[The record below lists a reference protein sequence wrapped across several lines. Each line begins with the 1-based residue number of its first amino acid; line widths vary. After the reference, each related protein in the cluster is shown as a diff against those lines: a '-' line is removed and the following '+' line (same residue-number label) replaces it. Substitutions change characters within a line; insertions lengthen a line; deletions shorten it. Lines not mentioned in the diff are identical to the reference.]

1 VLCRV
6 VLVAALV
13 AGAILRLVWPSD
25 MEFKLDEQYNVDKVQ
40 RDPWT
45 WTGQT
50 SSTGIPNPGMGIWV
64 LAVLGRGLGLSE
76 PVSLAQGVMV
86 LNVLAMLG
94 LAWFAVRVVR
104 RESWLWATALLAVSP
119 IAVQFS
125 RKIWIQSVLAPF
137 VLVVLVAW
145 WRRSAAGFAFAWGLV
160 GAWLGQIQMAG
171 FFFAAGL
178 AAWTWLF
185 DRRGVR
191 WRWWLAGSGVGLAP
205 AVPWLWDVATGDELG
220 DSPRQ
225 VPNLDFWREWLV
237 EYPLGFDLHTTFGSE
252 WREFLEFPTAGGTPL
267 RLVLVTF
274 VVIAVVSLAVAVR
287 AAPALW
293 RRRGEAV
300 AALRRSP
307 SLLLVTAGFV
317 AFGLLLT
324 FSFTHVHRHY
334 LLVAFVLPFLTIA
347 LLALAR
353 PGAVTRWLLTVLAV
367 ALCALSVQFLAYV
380 HVNEGA
386 AGGDYGVSYRA
397 QPGR

>member
-1 VLCRV
+1 MLIAA
-6 VLVAALV
+6 VAC
-13 AGAILRLVWPSD
+13 GAALRLVWPSD
-25 MEFKLDEQYNVDKVQ
+25 MEFKLDEAYNVEKV
-40 RDPWT
+40 RGDPWT

-50 SSTGIPNPGMGIWV
+50 SSIGIPNPGMGIWV
-64 LAVLGRGLGLSE
+64 LAVLGRGLGLSD

-86 LNVLAMLG
+86 LNVLALLG

-104 RESWLWATALLAVSP
+104 QEAWLWATALLAVSP

-137 VLVVLVAW
+137 ALVVLVAW
-145 WRRSAAGFAFAWGLV
+145 WRRGAAGFAFVWGMV
-160 GAWLGQIQMAG
+160 GAWLGQIQMSG

-191 WRWWLAGSGVGLAP
+191 WRWWLAGSAIGFAS
-205 AVPWLWDVATGDELG
+205 AVPWLWEVLTGGGLG

-225 VPNLDFWREWLV
+225 VPRLTFWREWFV
-237 EYPLGFDLHTTFGSE
+237 EYPLGFDLRTTFGSE
-252 WREFLEFPTAGGTPL
+252 WGAFLEFPTAGGTPL

-274 VVIAVVSLAVAVR
+274 VVIAATGLLLGARGVL
-287 AAPALW
+287 ALW
-293 RRRGEAV
+293 PRRR
-300 AALRRSP
+300 ALLATLRS
-307 SLLLVTAGFV
+307 SDSALLVTAGFV

-324 FSFTHVHRHY
+324 FSFTVVHRHY
-334 LLVAFVLPFLTIA
+334 LLVAFVLPFLTLS

-353 PGAVTRWLLTVLAV
+353 PGRVTRLLLGVLV
-367 ALCALSVQFLAYV
+367 AALAALSVQFLAYV
-380 HVNEGA
+380 HVNHGA
-386 AGGDYGVSYRA
+386 PGGDYGVSYRA